1 MNAST
6 LKRLGTLLLAWT
18 MVVSAALCGAPA
30 AHAAEL
36 PTITMEPTDIDNQ
49 LSFLASQ
56 IDSLKQNSS
65 QNTWYYTVTDLDHDG
80 SLEFVA
86 ASLHPLD
93 RSTNLRVWEVSDD
106 RKSLTECKLNKDP
119 EESFPDIMT
128 DAADTFHNKAS
139 DTWSYLFYDNIVI
152 SDAEVYTIKTA
163 VDLKDG
169 VISYT
174 PYAIE
179 HTELKDG
186 QRTVTHTDN
195 NGVAISGEQYNAA
208 GINAFA
214 GNDRSSTNFE
224 WLKEEDLKE
233 PTKLTNSFA
242 VFMGTQAPVQSFPV
256 PKPAALEGQPSA
268 TPAPTPAATA
278 APAPVVTPPPA
289 QPVYLTV
296 TKNPTNENRKE
307 GDTAYFVSCANAY
320 ESLTWTF
327 VSPDG
332 GEYAVQN
339 FGYMYPN
346 ADVNG
351 QNSTTLSIA
360 NVTPD
365 MSGWGAYCTFYYK
378 GQTART
384 TTAYLSVAAK
394 QNPKAPVGTYN
405 ATVTSWNYSSVTLNV
420 EGRVTV
426 TVPFGLCDIDGEL
439 VYGASATVYWDGN
452 SVTYCHVYGNIQPQ
466 PEYGS
471 MSGSASEGGGGY
483 AIDLSNGSQVY
494 VDGWKCNVSGS
505 FYDGAPCVV
514 YYTGYPSSDN
524 IYSVDIYGEDKPILG
539 PVYGNMSGYAS
550 EAGGGF
556 FVTLSNGSEMY
567 VDGWKCSVSGNFYDG
582 APCTVYYQNYPS
594 PDNIYS
600 VEITGSNDWTPPYT
614 TYDDRINN
622 LIASDVDVPLTIN
635 PYDNPLYDPIGDE
648 HNRVTCPNCGNH
660 FSMGYNAC
668 PVCGWA
674 P

>member
-1 MNAST
+1 MNAKT
-6 LKRLGTLLLAWT
+6 MKRLAASLLAWT
-18 MVVSAALCGAPA
+18 MIAAAAFGGAA
-30 AHAAEL
+30 YAAEL

-56 IDSLKQNSS
+56 IDSLRQNSDK
-65 QNTWYYTVTDLDHDG
+65 NTWYYAVTDLDHDG

-163 VDLKDG
+163 VDMKDG

-186 QRTVTHTDN
+186 QRSVTHTDN
-195 NGVAISGEQYNAA
+195 NGVSISGEQYNAA
-208 GINAFA
+208 GVNAFA
-214 GNDRSSTNFE
+214 GNERSSTNFE
-224 WLKEEDLKE
+224 WLKEEELKE
-233 PTKLTNSFA
+233 PTKLTDSFA
-242 VFMGTQAPVQSFPV
+242 VFMGTKSAAQDFPV
-256 PKPAALEGQPSA
+256 PKPAALAGQPSA
-268 TPAPTPAATA
+268 TPAPAATA
-278 APAPVVTPPPA
+278 APAATPAPVPTSAPVPTPAPA
-289 QPVYLTV
+289 PVVYLTV

-327 VSPDG
+327 VSPNG
-332 GEYAVQN
+332 GEYSVQN
-339 FGYMYPN
+339 FAYMY
-346 ADVNG
+346 ADAPVNG
-351 QNSTTLSIA
+351 QNSTTLSIG
-360 NVTPD
+360 NVAPD

-384 TTAYLSVAAK
+384 TTAYLSVSPK

-420 EGRVTV
+420 EGKVTV

-439 VYGASATVYWDGN
+439 VYGASATVYWDGSN
-452 SVTYCHVYGNIQPQ
+452 VTYCHVYGNIQPQ

-471 MSGSASEGGGGY
+471 MSGTASEGGGGY
-483 AIDLSNGSQVY
+483 AINLSNGTQVY
-494 VDGWKCNVSGS
+494 VDGWKCSVSGS

-514 YYTGYPSSDN
+514 YYTGYPNSNNIYSVEIYGDEHPIVGPIYGNMSGSAHEGGGGYAIDLSNGTQVYVDSWKCSVSGKFYDGASCTVYYQNYPSSDN
-524 IYSVDIYGEDKPILG
+524 IYSVDIYGSD
-539 PVYGNMSGYAS
+539 
-550 EAGGGF
+550 
-556 FVTLSNGSEMY
+556 
-567 VDGWKCSVSGNFYDG
+567 
-582 APCTVYYQNYPS
+582 
-594 PDNIYS
+594 
-600 VEITGSNDWTPPYT
+600 DWNPPYIIDEP
-614 TYDDRINN
+614 TYLD
-622 LIASDVDVPLTIN
+622 
-635 PYDNPLYDPIGDE
+635 PYDNPLYVPVADE

-660 FSMGYNAC
+660 FSPGLTEC